1 MKPGLP
7 PLPSAPRRHHH
18 HRTTASPYSLTT
30 LAGLSVVR
38 TSAPTLACPSN
49 TITSPGCAAGTSVDT
64 ISPNLELM
72 WMGPPHVGGRSVDG
86 RWCSCWC

>member
-1 MKPGLP
+1 MNPGL

-38 TSAPTLACPSN
+38 TIACPN
-49 TITSPGCAAGTSVDT
+49 TTPSLDARAC
-64 ISPNLELM
+64 L
-72 WMGPPHVGGRSVDG
+72 
-86 RWCSCWC
+86 